1 MRLHLNK
8 LCHAMN
14 TQTLKINLTA
24 SRESQKQQGYFD
36 GRFVSR
42 AEQSKKNYDRKR
54 KHKNKSYE

>member
-1 MRLHLNK
+1 
-8 LCHAMN
+8 MN